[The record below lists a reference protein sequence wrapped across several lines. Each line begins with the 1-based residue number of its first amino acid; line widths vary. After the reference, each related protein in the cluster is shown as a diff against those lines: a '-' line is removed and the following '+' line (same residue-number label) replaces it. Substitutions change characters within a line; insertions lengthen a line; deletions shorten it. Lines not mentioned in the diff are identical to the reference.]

1 MTKFHFFVG
10 HLAEQAS
17 LINPVFVQGYSSESM
32 VGTTAEIYAMSQH
45 GPFHARIQRVVMQ
58 KYRFGL
64 RLLMES

>member
-10 HLAEQAS
+10 HLKQQAS

-32 VGTTAEIYAMSQH
+32 VGTTAAIYAMSQN
-45 GPFHARIQRVVMQ
+45 GPFHAKVQGVVMH
-58 KYRFGL
+58 KYRIGL